1 LEAAP
6 QQTFGK
12 YLILERIATGTMA
25 EIFKARLDGIGGFH
39 RFFAIKRVPP
49 ALSQDKELV
58 ELLVEEAKIAGLL
71 SHANIVQILDLGKI
85 DDLYYVAMEYVDG
98 RDLGSVLERCRE
110 KGITLPVPHSV
121 FIAIEML
128 KGLEYAHQRQILRG
142 GRPVPLNIIHRDIS
156 PANMLVSFQ
165 GEVKLTD
172 FGMARAKVR
181 AARTLSGV
189 QRGRFDYCSPEQADA
204 RDLDQ
209 RSDLFSTGVVL
220 YEMLCGTHP
229 FRQKGDVQTIDAI
242 RATAPLPPSHVNP
255 DVPYSL
261 EQVLLRAMS
270 RDPSDRYATASE
282 LKGALDEF
290 FHESG
295 FIFSHSTLAA
305 FLKGLF
311 PESKR
316 RRTPATQPSTEQ
328 ETVAYNSGHFPTLG
342 DDTEAPT
349 SLTSEMGDGL
359 PGLLLDSSASAGT
372 EELETL
378 LRHMP
383 DTSSTGSFGPTPGPT
398 DDATLIRK
406 RPDPTEEGWGDGQT
420 LVNPLLLDRSDERR
434 EPVPREPSPGRPVP
448 RESSPETRPFH
459 REDKDLLAETPAPAD
474 APIHT
479 LQRATPDD
487 FPSPPVEP
495 GLEAQTQSTAADFRT
510 ARREP
515 PPPRASTRTQT
526 FLILIASICLL
537 LGAVGGFL
545 LGIQGSNTRE
555 TEGVTTHRP
564 PVLRVMGPEGTRLTV
579 GDREFTLGPSGETRI
594 TLSAGEPT
602 TVRAELEGHA
612 PLEAQYTLDENSE
625 KALQLEWAT
634 LRSRE

>member
-1 LEAAP
+1 
-6 QQTFGK
+6 
-12 YLILERIATGTMA
+12 
-25 EIFKARLDGIGGFH
+25 
-39 RFFAIKRVPP
+39 
-49 ALSQDKELV
+49 
-58 ELLVEEAKIAGLL
+58 
-71 SHANIVQILDLGKI
+71 
-85 DDLYYVAMEYVDG
+85 
-98 RDLGSVLERCRE
+98 VLERCRE

-189 QRGRFDYCSPEQADA
+189 QKGRFDYCSPEQTDSQ
-204 RDLDQ
+204 DLDQ
-209 RSDLFSTGVVL
+209 RSDLFSAGVVL

-242 RATAPLPPSHVNP
+242 RATNPPLPSQANP
-255 DVPYSL
+255 DVPYDL
-261 EQVLLRAMS
+261 EQVLMRAMS
-270 RDPSDRYATASE
+270 RDPGERYATASE

-311 PESKR
+311 PESKIR
-316 RRTPATQPSTEQ
+316 RATATQTTSEQ
-328 ETVAYNSGHFPTLG
+328 ETVAYDSARFPTLG
-342 DDTEAPT
+342 EDTEAPT
-349 SLTSEMGDGL
+349 SLTSEVGVGL
-359 PGLLLDSSASAGT
+359 PGALLDSTASAGT

-378 LRHMP
+378 LRRMP
-383 DTSSTGSFGPTPGPT
+383 DTSATGSFGPTPGPT

-420 LVNPLLLDRSDERR
+420 QINPLLLDGADERR
-434 EPVPREPSPGRPVP
+434 EPA
-448 RESSPETRPFH
+448 PETRPFH
-459 REDKDLLAETPAPAD
+459 RGDKDLLTKTPPPATS
-474 APIHT
+474 PPVEP

-487 FPSPPVEP
+487 FPSPPAEP
-495 GLEAQTQSTAADFRT
+495 GLESRTQTTAADLQT
-510 ARREP
+510 ARREQP
-515 PPPRASTRTQT
+515 LPRASTRTQT
-526 FLILIASICLL
+526 FLVIVALICLL

-545 LGIQGSNTRE
+545 LGVQGSNTRE
-555 TEGVTTHRP
+555 PEVLTTQRP
-564 PVLRVMGPEGTRLTV
+564 PVLRIMGPEGTRLTV
-579 GDREFTLGPSGETRI
+579 GDREFTLGPSEETTI

-612 PLEAQYTLDENSE
+612 PLEVQYTLDENSE

>member
-1 LEAAP
+1 MEAAP

-58 ELLVEEAKIAGLL
+58 EMLVEEAKIAGLL

-98 RDLGSVLERCRE
+98 RDLGSVLARCRE

-156 PANMLVSFQ
+156 PSNMLVSFQ

-189 QRGRFDYCSPEQADA
+189 QKGRFDYCSPEQTDSQ
-204 RDLDQ
+204 DLDQ
-209 RSDLFSTGVVL
+209 RSDLFSAGVVL

-242 RATAPLPPSHVNP
+242 RATDPPPASHVNP
-255 DVPYSL
+255 DVPYGL
-261 EQVLLRAMS
+261 EQVLIRAMS
-270 RDPSDRYATASE
+270 RDPGERYATAAE

-311 PESKR
+311 PESKIR
-316 RRTPATQPSTEQ
+316 RAPALPSTSEQ
-328 ETVAYNSGHFPTLG
+328 ETVAFDSARFPIMG
-342 DDTEAPT
+342 EDTEAPT
-349 SLTSEMGDGL
+349 SLTSEVGVEL
-359 PGLLLDSSASAGT
+359 PGILLDSSQSVGT

-378 LRHMP
+378 LRRMP
-383 DTSSTGSFGPTPGPT
+383 DTSDTGSFGPTPGPT

-406 RPDPTEEGWGDGQT
+406 RPNPTEEGWGDGHTQI
-420 LVNPLLLDRSDERR
+420 NPLLLDRADERR
-434 EPVPREPSPGRPVP
+434 EPAPREPA
-448 RESSPETRPFH
+448 PETRPFH
-459 REDKDLLAETPAPAD
+459 REDKDLLTERPAPAA
-474 APIHT
+474 APPVHT
-479 LQRATPDD
+479 FQRATPDD
-487 FPSPPVEP
+487 FPQPPAEP
-495 GLEAQTQSTAADFRT
+495 GLESRTQTTATDLRT

-526 FLILIASICLL
+526 FLVLVASICLL

-555 TEGVTTHRP
+555 PEVVTTHRP

-625 KALQLEWAT
+625 KALQLEWAA
-634 LRSRE
+634 LRPRE